1 MAVNHGVYLGARD
14 SLYNQESMSEALRI
28 AIVGDFNPDFAS
40 HRATTES
47 LQHAANRLQL
57 PVESKW
63 VPTSSITEADVEATL
78 SEYDAIWASPGSP
91 YKSKDGMLRAI
102 QYARTRNWPFVGT

>member
-1 MAVNHGVYLGARD
+1 
-14 SLYNQESMSEALRI
+14 MSEALRI

-40 HRATTES
+40 HHATAAS
-47 LQHAANRLQL
+47 LQHAAGRLQL
-57 PVESKW
+57 RVDAEW
-63 VPTSSITEADVEATL
+63 VPTSSITAAAADTVL

-102 QYARTRNWPFVGT
+102 QFARTRNWPFVGT